1 MKPSLIHFLA
11 TLALLALHSPASA
24 ATPYSSFFSD
34 NGSFEFGTGS
44 PPLEFAQGQFLSS
57 EITGWTMGFAGTY
70 PQWFEDGNAQDGN
83 RYLQLSSLGGLSSW
97 NSFARVDAGTPNQNV
112 FTTDGLYELV
122 FWGAGG
128 VGSNNSVSVTWYNSL
143 GFNGQVVNIPDYTQ
157 TEFDALG
164 GLEWVQYRVPFTA
177 TDSLMNLAVN
187 MPTARTFGVN
197 NTVYLDN
204 FSIVAVPEPGGLV
217 LALLGLSACLV
228 RRRPARKSVAWG
240 A

>member
-34 NGSFEFGTGS
+34 NGSFELGTGS
-44 PPLEFAQGQFLSS
+44 PPLEFASNFSS
-57 EITGWTMGFAGTY
+57 TAEITGWSLYASGAVPM
-70 PQWFEDGNAQDGN
+70 WLEDGNAQDGN
-83 RYLQLSSLGGLSSW
+83 RYIELSSVGGLASWTSS
-97 NSFARVDAGTPNQNV
+97 ARIDSGFQNPGVFVAGES
-112 FTTDGLYELV
+112 YELS

-128 VGSNNSVSVTWYNSL
+128 IGSNNSVSLIWYNSL
-143 GFNGQVVNIPDYTQ
+143 GFNGQTVDIPDYTQ

-177 TDSLMNLAVN
+177 TDSVMNLAVN

-204 FSIVAVPEPGGLV
+204 FSIVAVPEPGGLM

-228 RRRPARKSVAWG
+228 RRRPVKRSVAWG
-240 A
+240 S